1 MKIVYE
7 EILINQGNLM
17 KTQEW
22 KEIHREIHQAISAV
36 TWPPGSAQFD
46 INPIMHG
53 NGVKPIKEG
62 CMVALQSQFGWQLE
76 ATLAIREANRPGK
89 VDALRRTALGDFVVE
104 WETGNISSSH
114 RALNKIALGLLKNVL
129 LGGILVLPTRKLYPY
144 LTDRIGNY
152 EELSPYFPV
161 WRSIPVRHGLML
173 VIAVEHDALNP
184 AAPVIT
190 KGTDGRALI

>member
-7 EILINQGNLM
+7 EILIDQGHLM
-17 KTQEW
+17 ETQEW
-22 KEIHREIHQAISAV
+22 KEIHKEIHQAISAV
-36 TWPPGSAQFD
+36 TWPPGSAQFV
-46 INPIMHG
+46 INPILHG

-62 CMVALQSQFGWQLE
+62 CMVALQNQFGWQLE
-76 ATLAIREANRPGK
+76 STLSIREANRPGK
-89 VDALRRTALGDFVVE
+89 VDALRHTSLGNFVFE

-129 LGGILVLPTRKLYPY
+129 VGGVLVLPTRKLYPY

-161 WRSIPVRHGLML
+161 WQSIPIEHGLML
-173 VIAVEHDALNP
+173 VIAVEHDDIDTAV
-184 AAPVIT
+184 PVIT